1 MKISIACFAVAGL
14 CALGATAQS
23 IDTSGTASLN
33 GNYFVRQVSLAV
45 DPDIGFIKESFSL
58 YGSISFDGKGA
69 YIFQGQLAD
78 SAASGPVPY
87 SVSGGYAVQSNGIA
101 ALQSLLENNVYIFGS
116 VAQGV
121 FTGSSTESTVYTDEL
136 VAIPAG
142 TSSLPASF
150 KGAYNFGAIEFLQ
163 SDLTARDAY
172 FSISADGNGNVA
184 PFTLNGS
191 AADQMSAN
199 VAQNVSGTTY
209 SFTGNGTG
217 TLILP
222 SGNLVQGNKIFYI
235 SADGNF
241 IVAGGANTFDLMI
254 GIRASPVSA
263 TNATFSGLYFV
274 SGLETNVAG
283 FTGASGNFDAFAGSV
298 NSTGAGESLW
308 HLRLHSPAHGS
319 YDHTYDFP
327 YAFTNGAIAPSSLV
341 YSFGL
346 SGQAFLIVGSGTEYQ
361 LSLGVHAPQYSG
373 AGVYLSP
380 IGIVNAASLSPF
392 TNPVAPGEFVSLF
405 GTGLASSTALAQSLP
420 LATTL
425 GNVQVTMN
433 GLRMPLQYVSAT
445 QINGL
450 IPFGLDVTSA
460 PFATFQVTNN
470 NAASNSVT
478 LFARATSPGIF
489 STNQSGAG
497 TAAVLHA
504 DYTPVNSAHPAVAGE
519 TVLLY
524 LTGLGAVNPKVADGA
539 AAGSNPLNYVN
550 APILVQIGGLFTKA
564 VLSFSGLAPGFAGL
578 YQLNIVVPAGLTA
591 GDNYLTVSTPD
602 GVTTQAMIA
611 ISN

>member
-1 MKISIACFAVAGL
+1 MKIFFACSAVAAL
-14 CALGATAQS
+14 CVLEAPAQS
-23 IDTSGTASLN
+23 IDTSGTAALS
-33 GNYFVRQVSLAV
+33 GNYFVRQVSLSV
-45 DPDIGFIKESFSL
+45 DPTIGFIKESFSL
-58 YGSISFDGKGA
+58 YGSITFDGKGT
-69 YIFQGQLAD
+69 YVFQGQLAD

-87 SVSGGYAVQSNGIA
+87 SVSGGYSVQSNGIA
-101 ALQSLLENNVYIFGS
+101 AVQSLLENNVNIFGY

-121 FTGSSTESTVYTDEL
+121 FSGSSTESSIYTDEL

-142 TSSLPASF
+142 TSLLPSSL

-172 FSISADGNGNVA
+172 FTISADGNGSVA

-199 VAQNVSGTTY
+199 VAQNVSGATY
-209 SFTGNGTG
+209 SFTGNGAG
-217 TLILP
+217 TLTLP
-222 SGNLVQGNKIFYI
+222 SGNLVQGAKIFYI

-241 IVAGGANTFDLMI
+241 VVAGGANTFDLMI
-254 GIRASPVSA
+254 GLRASPVPA
-263 TNATFSGLYFV
+263 TNASFSGVYLV

-308 HLRLHSPAHGS
+308 HLRLQSPLHGS

-327 YAFTNGAIAPSSLV
+327 YAFTNGGIAQSSLV

-346 SGQAFLIVGSGTEYQ
+346 SGQAFLIVGRGTEYQ
-361 LSLGVHAPQYSG
+361 LSLGLHAPQYSG
-373 AGVYLSP
+373 SGVYLSP

-420 LATTL
+420 LSDML
-425 GNVQVTMN
+425 GNVKVTVN
-433 GLRMPLQYVSAT
+433 GLPMPLQYVSST

-450 IPFGLDVTSA
+450 IPFGLDSS
-460 PFATFQVTNN
+460 FATFQVTNN
-470 NAASNSVT
+470 NAPSNSVT
-478 LFARATSPGIF
+478 LFSRATSPGIF

-504 DYTPVNSAHPAVAGE
+504 NYSPVNSADPAVAGE

-524 LTGLGAVNPKVADGA
+524 VTGLGAVTPKVTDGA
-539 AAGSNPLNYVN
+539 AAGSSTLSLVN
-550 APILVQIGGLFTKA
+550 APVLVEIGGQFTKA

-578 YQLNIVVPAGLTA
+578 YQINFVVPAGLTA